1 MFAAVVPLSCMK
13 EVDDV
18 PSGGRVR
25 VVLSVMDNYPTKGAL
40 LSSGPGVW
48 GPSENRINTWAVGL
62 YSSGTLCYCDFG
74 GAGSPP
80 PLIPLPEDGDL
91 KVYAVVNAG
100 GFEFPHS
107 FDECLEHVFEFNPEE
122 LKDGG
127 SPASG
132 WAVVEPGSENV
143 SISLER
149 MVAKIV
155 FTLDKEAYPS
165 LTVTEISLHD
175 VALDSD
181 SGSVAGYMSGGFD
194 TATGSE
200 LAGINAGNRG
210 EIVFICPE
218 NLKGT
223 VPGITS
229 PYYKTPPSAPA
240 HSTYLEVRGTVPGN
254 DYGSGEMVYRFYLGA
269 DDKNDFN
276 IARNR
281 VYHVTLVLNESMM
294 EVYRGGGYWK
304 VDTGG
309 FEYENVR
316 FVWLKDGI
324 PSNTATVREGETA
337 CLMIH
342 LPGYMDKANTLVG
355 VMVGDESCG
364 YEGWTQESYQECRDL
379 LDNGL
384 DYQSDDFGL
393 DFMAPVQSRELAIR
407 NIATLA
413 DGEPTP
419 SSSWSYH
426 DRHFP
431 GATVV
436 RGAEGCQEMLFCISR
451 VGRGPG
457 MPVPENYAGW
467 YMMEIGN
474 SVDYEGTPVAVYV
487 YYGLNEELYAFPV
500 FHEATVSPHLDMGTR
515 APDDLY
521 IGEKVPVSV
530 EDCTM
535 TPAWTVVS
543 GGDFISLSASTGPS
557 TSIICK
563 RAGQARIRCDAKPG
577 NPVFMDV
584 RVKTPELF
592 SWYGWWHGTHLY
604 RSAQA
609 HGEDAENILVE
620 NGAYDLGFDGSP
632 NMNIGWWYMDD
643 SGQRIEYSDASCF
656 NSYVGASLTFDTD
669 IRASLGF
676 DSEAVGYSAGLY
688 LSDYGTSPGQ
698 YVLVQGNDGSNN
710 RERLGTAS
718 FHDALG
724 NAERWPVYTL
734 FRLPATLRMGNYAFM
749 EGAVPSSET
758 AKAEAETVDLAHG
771 PMEGC
776 RVWNLDS
783 HFELSDGKLGIK
795 PSVLSSN
802 PCFKGTYNADFG
814 VCNIHSGKI
823 FGKTGRIDVYLNLG
837 VVLKTKMT
845 MIYVGIDSGHKPS
858 VGLAPCWYNPQGTTN
873 PPDVP
878 SDKGLFAWSSTDLKG
893 SETAGWFHKRTWTK
907 YSVQT
912 HADPESPEGIIL
924 YPYVENTM
932 VVPDTFTR
940 RPWTFAIPTHVLI
953 DPRSGISVVSE
964 RYPNI
969 SFLNGNAALGNIAF
983 VERTPPIGYLR
994 KGGDSNG
1001 LYPESVV
1008 IEDGRYILH
1017 NMTDRLEYNPVFQS
1031 R

>member
-1 MFAAVVPLSCMK
+1 MCAAVVPLSCM
-13 EVDDV
+13 EDADDV
-18 PSGGRVR
+18 PCGGMVR
-25 VVLSVMDNYPTKGAL
+25 VVLSGMDSYPTKGSL
-40 LSSGPGVW
+40 LASGPGVW

-62 YSSGTLCYCDFG
+62 YSSGILCYCDYG

-80 PLIPLPEDGDL
+80 PLIPLSEDGDM
-91 KVYAVVNAG
+91 KVFAVVNAG
-100 GFEFPHS
+100 SFEFPHY
-107 FDECLEHVFEFNPEE
+107 FDECPGHVFEFDPEE

-127 SPASG
+127 APASG
-132 WAVVEPGSENV
+132 WAVVEPGSEYV
-143 SISLER
+143 SISMER

-155 FTLDKEAYPS
+155 FTLEKEHYPS
-165 LTVTEISLHD
+165 LTVTDISLHD
-175 VALDSD
+175 VPLDSD

-194 TATGSE
+194 TATASE
-200 LAGINAGNRG
+200 LACINAGNRG
-210 EIVFICPE
+210 EMAFICPE

-223 VPGITS
+223 VPGIRS

-269 DDKNDFN
+269 DDTNDFN
-276 IARNR
+276 IVRNR

-309 FEYENVR
+309 FEYEDVR
-316 FVWLKDGI
+316 FLWLKDGV
-324 PSNTATVREGETA
+324 PSNTSTIREGETA

-342 LPGYMDKANTLVG
+342 LPGYMDKDNTLVG
-355 VMVGDESCG
+355 LMVGDEACG
-364 YEGWTQESYQECRDL
+364 YDGWKQESYQECRGL
-379 LDNGL
+379 LDDGL

-393 DFMAPVQSRELAIR
+393 DFMAPVQSRELACR

-413 DGEPTP
+413 AGGTSPA
-419 SSSWSYH
+419 SSWNYH

-451 VGRGPG
+451 LGRGPG
-457 MPVPENYAGW
+457 MPAPENYAGW

-487 YYGLNEELYAFPV
+487 YYGSNEETYAFPV

-515 APDDLY
+515 DPDDLY
-521 IGEKVPVSV
+521 IGEKVSVSV
-530 EDCTM
+530 EDCTVN
-535 TPAWTVVS
+535 PAWAVVS
-543 GGDFISLSASTGPS
+543 GGDCISLSSSAGPS

-563 RAGQARIRCDAKPG
+563 RAGLARIRCDAKPG
-577 NPVFMDV
+577 SPVFMDV

-592 SWYGWWHGTHLY
+592 SWYGWWHDSHLY
-604 RSAQA
+604 RSALS
-609 HGEDAENILVE
+609 HGEDAENVLAE
-620 NGAYDLGFDGSP
+620 NGAYDLGFDGNP
-632 NMNIGWWYMDD
+632 NMSIGWWYMDG
-643 SGQRIEYSDASCF
+643 SGRRIEYSDAASF

-669 IRASLGF
+669 IPASLEF
-676 DSEAVGYSAGLY
+676 DSEAVGYSEGLC
-688 LSDYGTSPGQ
+688 LVDYGSPSGQ
-698 YVLVQGNDGSNN
+698 YVLVQGNDRSVT
-710 RERLGTAS
+710 RERLGTAY
-718 FHDALG
+718 FHDAIG
-724 NAERWPVYTL
+724 NAEQWPVCTL
-734 FRLPATLRMGNYAFM
+734 FHLPATVRLGNFTFM
-749 EGAVPSSET
+749 EGASPSSEE
-758 AKAEAETVDLAHG
+758 AKAAAESVDLENG
-771 PMEGC
+771 PMARC

-783 HFELSDGKLGIK
+783 HFELADGRLGIK

-802 PCFKGTYNADFG
+802 PCFKGSYSADFG
-814 VCNIHSGKI
+814 VLNLRSGRI

-837 VVLKTKMT
+837 VVLKAKKT
-845 MIYVGIDSGHKPS
+845 MIYVGLDAGHKPS
-858 VGLAPCWYNPQGTTN
+858 VGLAPCWYNPLGTTN

-878 SDKGLFAWSSTDLKG
+878 SDKGLFAWSSVDLEG
-893 SETAGWFHKRTWTK
+893 SETAGWFHKRNWTK

-912 HADPESPEGIIL
+912 HADTGSPEGLIL

-940 RPWTFAIPTHVLI
+940 RPWSFAMPTHVLI
-953 DPRSGISVVSE
+953 DMNSGISEVSE
-964 RYPNI
+964 RYPDI
-969 SFLNGNAALGNIAF
+969 SFLNGNAVLGNIAF

-1017 NMTDRLEYNPVFQS
+1017 DMTDGLEYNPVFQS